1 MPDIQSPTE
10 SPVIRCGVTA
20 STGPLIFAKLG
31 GSLITDK
38 RHRSTPQLAT
48 LRRLA
53 RELREVLDSAENPEA
68 KSGSATH
75 AGAASLPFRLVLGH
89 GSGSF
94 GHWEASKFGTRQGV
108 HTEEGWHG
116 FARVSA
122 AALQLNRLVTASFI
136 EAGVP
141 VLSLQP
147 AASAIADRGT
157 LQHLDLTPIQ
167 RALAHN
173 LVPLVFGDVAFDT
186 TIGATILSTEDIF
199 VYLAKILKPT
209 WILLFGNAPG
219 VLTSDP
225 GDPCHTQTIPTIT
238 PDTYPSMQRAL
249 GASGYTDVTGGMADK
264 VERMISLIRALPD
277 LRVRILSG
285 SRPGNFR
292 DAVQDP
298 AGHTSG
304 TLICARPGIHLRDR
318 SGASA
323 GRT

>member
-1 MPDIQSPTE
+1 MSDTQPPYE
-10 SPVIRCGVTA
+10 PPRCCLPA

-38 RHRSTPQLAT
+38 RHRSTPELTT

-53 RELREVLDSAENPEA
+53 RELREVLDGADPPDRQSISTPR
-68 KSGSATH
+68 
-75 AGAASLPFRLVLGH
+75 AGAAPLPFRLILGH

-94 GHWEASKFGTRQGV
+94 GHWEASKFGTRHGV
-108 HTEEGWHG
+108 HTEEEWHG

-122 AALQLNRLVTASFI
+122 AALQLNRLVTESFI

-147 AASAIADRGT
+147 AASAVADHGT
-157 LQHLDLTPIQ
+157 LQHLDLNPIR

-186 TIGATILSTEDIF
+186 TLGATILSTEDIF

-225 GDPCHTQTIPTIT
+225 ADPGRSQTIPTIT

-264 VERMISLIRALPD
+264 VERMIGLIRALPD
-277 LRVRILSG
+277 LRVQILSG

-292 DAVQDP
+292 DTLQDP

-304 TLICARPGIHLRDR
+304 TLICARSCAP
-318 SGASA
+318 S